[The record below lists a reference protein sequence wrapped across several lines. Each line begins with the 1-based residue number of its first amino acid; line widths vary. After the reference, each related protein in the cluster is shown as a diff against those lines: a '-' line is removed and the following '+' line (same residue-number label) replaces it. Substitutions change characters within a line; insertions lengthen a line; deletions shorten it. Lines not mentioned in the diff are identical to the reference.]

1 MKIVLKKLS
10 VNNRLSE
17 ETICFSAD
25 LWIDGKKAGYAS
37 NRGHGGSTDYHI
49 TDRSLEARAKAW
61 ARTHYQEHG
70 TEEDKE
76 LLSPMVEG
84 GWSPDPLEYLIDQLV
99 EESLASKEEVK
110 IARLEAKQAA
120 QFHQRGYP
128 FMLRIETY
136 GSIVW
141 YGLKSDAITTVA
153 SATAAARAKHGEVTR
168 AVVLPTARAAS

>member
-1 MKIVLKKLS
+1 MKIALKKLS
-10 VNNRLSE
+10 VNHRLSE
-17 ETICFSAD
+17 ETTCFSAD

-37 NRGHGGSTDYHI
+37 NRGHGGQTDYHI
-49 TDRSLEARAKAW
+49 TDRSLEAKAKAW

-70 TEEDKE
+70 TEEDKR
-76 LLSPMVEG
+76 LLAPVEG
-84 GWSPDPLEYLIDQLV
+84 RGWSPDPLEYLIDELV
-99 EESLASKEEVK
+99 YRVINAKEEAK

-120 QFHQRGYP
+120 DFGRRGYP

-141 YGLKSDAITTVA
+141 YGLKSDAVTTVA

-168 AVVLPTARAAS
+168 AVVLPTVQP